1 VPLSIL
7 AHPHPQALEPALLQA
22 VEALQRSDPCA
33 PLWIVAPTR
42 KLRHR
47 VQALLARESGS
58 RLGIRFFE
66 PPTLASALAP
76 PPIPARR
83 LSPLQARILVRRAL
97 ALTGRGAGLLR
108 YSTAA
113 GALLPAF
120 HALQEADIEPVPPGK
135 GLPQAAALALDL
147 FPRWRALAGEHG
159 LEDDFD
165 AARRAA
171 GAARRA
177 EAGLPP
183 VLFFGFSEL
192 VGRWRRVVRALAEST
207 AVTLFAHAAPPGT
220 SPAHAAAERLLAAFP
235 EAVPSFA
242 GPASPPPPARV
253 AGREVR
259 GPARELEEAL
269 TQVLDWVAGGTPLG
283 EIAVIARGL
292 EAYLPYLGPLARRHG
307 LLDPGPQG
315 TPGPARIDS
324 PAALPLLRWPCARK
338 LLNRAEEW
346 PGEEKIL
353 GEILSATPGET
364 LQEGLKKAW
373 AMAENAQRLD
383 PQAPPAALLREALEL
398 QGVRPFRDP
407 GEGGLAL
414 LDFQQARGLSF
425 SKVILLG
432 FHQGGFPRTP
442 GEDGFLP
449 DRVRRLLSRE
459 LPDPLPLR
467 EDQRADEHLMLA
479 LVLRCARE
487 ELLVLRQRSDAD
499 GRALAP
505 SPAQPALE
513 GFLGRRLAF
522 EPLSS
527 NPFLRA
533 RRRLAAGRLT
543 PGEAVLAV
551 AGTHKPLARAA
562 DLAARLPALRGT
574 LGPAPGWLQA
584 VESHAPEDLRFDGAV
599 GADRRDLLADLSVTR
614 LEAYGKNPMGFFF
627 EKILKVSPRRGRR
640 LPGPEPSELGSA
652 VHKVLEETYAGFG
665 TLDTEALVEKAQK
678 LFDERVAPLFAGDAG
693 TGPFL
698 AQECARW
705 RAALARFLR
714 WDAERLRNGLSRG
727 NLAGPAWTL
736 EPGNLE
742 REVQGRLDLGPD
754 LRLNLKGKIDR
765 LLTEPGGSRA
775 RISDY
780 KTGKVYGRY
789 GAANALQGTGLQ
801 NPLYIFLL
809 EMEGSFRGRGWSAE
823 TVRIAPDCDYDVSA
837 SKGGYAS
844 AIKENDW
851 AGLREGIRE
860 TAAVL
865 ARHLARGHFPPFRAE
880 KEPWDGWFGTMRHGH
895 APTRDRVEGWAPWR
909 DLFLLMEKKK
919 GKKNGEGRA
928 VLLAEVE
935 ALQDAG

>member
-22 VEALQRSDPCA
+22 VEGLQRSDPCA
-33 PLWIVAPTR
+33 PLWIVTPTR

-47 VQALLARESGS
+47 AQALLARRAGS

-76 PPIPARR
+76 PPDPARR

-97 ALTGRGAGLLR
+97 ASTPRGAGLLR
-108 YSTAA
+108 YSTTA

-120 HALQEADIEPVPPGK
+120 HALEEAGIEAVPPRK
-135 GLPQAAALALDL
+135 GLPPAAALALDV
-147 FPRWRALAGEHG
+147 FPRWRALVREHG

-165 AARRAA
+165 AALRAA
-171 GAARRA
+171 RGARRA
-177 EAGLPP
+177 KAALPP
-183 VLFFGFSEL
+183 VFFFGFSEL
-192 VGRWRRVVRALAEST
+192 VGRWRRVVRALSEST

-220 SPAHAAAERLLAAFP
+220 SPGHAAAERLLAAFP
-235 EAVPSFA
+235 EAAPSFA
-242 GPASPPPPARV
+242 AQAAPPPPAHV

-259 GPARELEEAL
+259 GPERELEEAL
-269 TQVLDWVAGGTPLG
+269 IQVLDWAAGGTPLH

-292 EAYLPYLGPLARRHG
+292 ETYLPYLGPLARRHG
-307 LLDPGPQG
+307 FLDSGLQG

-324 PAALPLLRWPCARK
+324 PATLPLLRWPCARK
-338 LLNRAEEW
+338 LLEQAGRR
-346 PGEEKIL
+346 PGDEKVL

-364 LQEGLKKAW
+364 LQEGLRKAW
-373 AMAENAQRLD
+373 AMAENAHRLD
-383 PQAPPAALLREALEL
+383 PQAPLAALLREALEL

-425 SKVILLG
+425 SRVILLG

-442 GEDGFLP
+442 REDGFLP
-449 DRVRRLLSRE
+449 DPVRRGLSQG
-459 LPDPLPLR
+459 LADPLPLR

-479 LVLRCARE
+479 LILRCARE
-487 ELLVLRQRSDAD
+487 ELLVLRQRADAD

-513 GFLGRRLAF
+513 GFLGGGLDFR
-522 EPLSS
+522 PVSS

-533 RRRLAAGRLT
+533 RRRLATGRLA
-543 PGEAVLAV
+543 PEEAVLTL
-551 AGTHKPLARAA
+551 AGTRRPLARTA
-562 DLAARLPALRGT
+562 DLAARLPELRET
-574 LGPAPGWLQA
+574 LGPALGWLKA

-599 GADRRDLLADLSVTR
+599 EVEGRDFLKGLSVTR
-614 LEAYGKNPMGFFF
+614 LEAYGKSPLGFFF
-627 EKILKVSPRRGRR
+627 EKILDIPPRRGGKI
-640 LPGPEPSELGSA
+640 PGPEPADLGSA
-652 VHKVLEETYAGFG
+652 LHKVLEGTYAGFG
-665 TLDTEALVEKAQK
+665 ALVKKARK
-678 LFDERVAPLFAGDAG
+678 LFDEQVAPLFDGDAA
-693 TGPFL
+693 TAPFL

-705 RAALARFLR
+705 RDALARFLR

-727 NLAGPAWTL
+727 NLAGPSWTL
-736 EPGNLE
+736 EPANLE
-742 REVQGRLDLGPD
+742 REVQGILDLGGG
-754 LRLNLKGKIDR
+754 LRLTLKGKIDR
-765 LLTEPGGSRA
+765 VLTEPGGSRA

-789 GAANALQGTGLQ
+789 GAANSLQGTSLQ
-801 NPLYIFLL
+801 NALYIFLL
-809 EMEGSFRGRGWSAE
+809 ETGDAFRGRDWSAE
-823 TVRIAPDCDYDVSA
+823 TVRISPECDYDVSA

-844 AIKENDW
+844 AIKANDW
-851 AGLREGIRE
+851 ADLREGIRE

-865 ARHLARGHFPPFRAE
+865 ARHLARGHFPPFRTE

-895 APTRDRVEGWAPWR
+895 GPTRERVEGWAPWR
-909 DLFLLMEKKK
+909 DLFLLAEKKK

-935 ALQDAG
+935 ALRDDG